1 MVSSTFQPR
10 FGEDTYPIS
19 RLLVYRAR
27 ALGLTRSDL
36 ARSLGYRDL
45 GDAHKAL
52 ASALKTGT
60 VPAHMRNHLGSALE
74 LDETVID
81 SVVEST
87 SRQRQDEWRA
97 WLLAEEKEH
106 MARFQPHLRTETA
119 RTVPEPIFVAA
130 LVGTARFRL
139 VELPADIWETSI
151 DDRNRLMKQAIR
163 DHYRAHK
170 AHVVPFGAILSY
182 TVVTMPGYLV
192 DLGYPFDVA
201 GNPTGPM
208 QEVKRLAEASLGVKR
223 GDTRL
228 TGFLRNTEIV
238 VS

>member
-1 MVSSTFQPR
+1 VGSIFR
-10 FGEDTYPIS
+10 LHFGEDKYPIS

-36 ARSLGYRDL
+36 AWKLGYRDL

-52 ASALKTGT
+52 TNALRTGV
-60 VPAHMRNHLGSALE
+60 VPAHMRKHLGGALE
-74 LDETVID
+74 VDEAVID
-81 SVVEST
+81 CVIEST

-97 WLLAEEKEH
+97 LLLVQEKEH
-106 MARFQPHLRTETA
+106 TARFRPHLRTETA
-119 RTVPEPIFVAA
+119 RTVPQPIFIAA
-130 LVGTARFRL
+130 LIGTARFRL
-139 VELPADIWETSI
+139 VEVPSEIWEASP
-151 DDRNRLMKQAIR
+151 DDRNRLVKQLIR

-182 TVVTMPGYLV
+182 TLVTMPGYLV
-192 DLGYPFDVA
+192 DFGYPLDVA
-201 GNPTGPM
+201 GNPAGPM
-208 QEVKRLAEASLGVKR
+208 QEVKRLGEASLGVKS
-223 GDTRL
+223 GDTRP

>member
-1 MVSSTFQPR
+1 MVSSPLQPR
-10 FGEDTYPIS
+10 FGEDAYPIG
-19 RLLVYRAR
+19 RFILERAR

-60 VPAHMRNHLGSALE
+60 VPAHMRKHLSSALE
-74 LDETVID
+74 SDEAVVD
-81 SVVEST
+81 SVIEST

-97 WLLAEEKEH
+97 RLLAKETERL
-106 MARFQPHLRTETA
+106 ARFQPHLRTETA
-119 RTVPEPIFVAA
+119 RTIPEPIFIAA
-130 LVGTARFRL
+130 LMGTARFRL
-139 VELPADIWETSI
+139 VEVPSEIWEASA
-151 DDRNRLMKQAIR
+151 DDRNRLVKQAIR

-182 TVVTMPGYLV
+182 TLVTMPGYLV
-192 DLGYPFDVA
+192 DFGYPFDVA

-208 QEVKRLAEASLGVKR
+208 QEVKRLGEATLGVKS

>member
-1 MVSSTFQPR
+1 MGSIFR
-10 FGEDTYPIS
+10 LHFGEDKYPIS

-27 ALGLTRSDL
+27 ELGLTRSDL

-52 ASALKTGT
+52 AKALKTGT
-60 VPAHMRNHLGSALE
+60 VPAHMRNDLGSALQLE
-74 LDETVID
+74 EAVID

-87 SRQRQDEWRA
+87 SRQRLDEWRA
-97 WLLAEEKEH
+97 RLLAKEAEH
-106 MARFQPHLRTETA
+106 RGHFQPHLRTETA

-130 LVGTARFRL
+130 LIGTRLRL
-139 VELPADIWETSI
+139 VEVPSETWEASA
-151 DDRNRLMKQAIR
+151 DDRNRLVKQAIR

-182 TVVTMPGYLV
+182 TLVTMPGYLV
-192 DLGYPFDVA
+192 DFGYPFDVA
-201 GNPTGPM
+201 GNPAGPM
-208 QEVKRLAEASLGVKR
+208 QEVKRLGEASLGVKR

-228 TGFLRNTEIV
+228 SGLLRNTEIV

>member
-1 MVSSTFQPR
+1 MASTFR
-10 FGEDTYPIS
+10 LYFGEDSYPIS

-27 ALGLTRSDL
+27 TLGLTRSDL
-36 ARSLGYRDL
+36 ARKFGYRDL

-52 ASALKTGT
+52 ANALKTGT
-60 VPAHMRNHLGSALE
+60 VPAHMRNHLGTALE
-74 LDETVID
+74 LDEAVID

-97 WLLAEEKEH
+97 SLLAEEKKR
-106 MARFQPHLRTETA
+106 MARFRPHLRTETA
-119 RTVPEPIFVAA
+119 RSVPQPIFIAA
-130 LVGTARFRL
+130 LIGTARFRL
-139 VELPADIWETSI
+139 VEVASEIWEASA
-151 DDRNRLMKQAIR
+151 DDRNRLVKQAIR

-182 TVVTMPGYLV
+182 TLVTMPGYLV
-192 DLGYPFDVA
+192 DFGYPFDVA
-201 GNPTGPM
+201 GNPAGPM
-208 QEVKRLAEASLGVKR
+208 QEVKRLGEANLGVKS

-228 TGFLRNTEIV
+228 TGFLRKTEIV

>member
-1 MVSSTFQPR
+1 MGSIFR
-10 FGEDTYPIS
+10 LHFGEDKYPIS

-52 ASALKTGT
+52 ANALKTGT

-97 WLLAEEKEH
+97 WLLAEEKER

-119 RTVPEPIFVAA
+119 RTVPQPIFIAA
-130 LVGTARFRL
+130 LIGTARLRL
-139 VELPADIWETSI
+139 VEVPSEIWEASP
-151 DDRNRLMKQAIR
+151 DDRNRLVKQAIR

-182 TVVTMPGYLV
+182 TAVTMPGYLV
-192 DLGYPFDVA
+192 DFGYPFDVA

-208 QEVKRLAEASLGVKR
+208 QEVKRLGEASLGVKSN
-223 GDTRL
+223 DTRL

>member
-1 MVSSTFQPR
+1 MASTFR
-10 FGEDTYPIS
+10 LYFGEDSYPIS
-19 RLLVYRAR
+19 RLLVNRAR
-27 ALGLTRSDL
+27 ALGLTRGDL
-36 ARSLGYRDL
+36 ARRLGYRDL
-45 GDAHKAL
+45 SDAHRAL
-52 ASALKTGT
+52 ANALKTAT
-60 VPAHMRNHLGSALE
+60 LPAHMRKHIAGALE
-74 LDETVID
+74 LDEAVID

-97 WLLAEEKEH
+97 SLLAEEKEH

-119 RTVPEPIFVAA
+119 RTVPQPIFVAA
-130 LVGTARFRL
+130 LIGTARLRL
-139 VELPADIWETSI
+139 VEVPSEIWDASADE
-151 DDRNRLMKQAIR
+151 RHRLLKQVIR

-182 TVVTMPGYLV
+182 TLVTMPGYLV
-192 DLGYPFDVA
+192 DFGYPFDVA

-208 QEVKRLAEASLGVKR
+208 REVKRLGEASLGVKR

-228 TGFLRNTEIV
+228 TGFLRNTEVV